1 MNHAQ
6 AADVIKDTVSMRD
19 VAGMLGF
26 TPGRGGFMVCP
37 FHGDHDASLKIYD
50 TKGGHSGWHCFG
62 CGRGGSVID
71 FVMESEKCNFQ
82 MAVRIINDRMGLN
95 LLTADNMF
103 RQSRNQ
109 KIQRSFD
116 QIRNAMDAIIDSREE
131 QIEAEQR
138 FLTKWLMYI
147 EDKPI
152 RERTADEWVR
162 CELILEEMK
171 YNDYLAEKAEEL
183 RREVS
188 EWRSRARSGK
198 SR

>member
-6 AADVIKDTVSMRD
+6 AAEVIKDTVSMRD

-95 LLTADNMF
+95 LLTADDMF

-109 KIQRSFD
+109 KIQRAFD
-116 QIRNAMDAIIDSREE
+116 QIRNAMDTIIDSREE

-162 CELILEEMK
+162 RELILEEMK

>member
-6 AADVIKDTVSMRD
+6 AAEVIKDTVSMRD

-95 LLTADNMF
+95 LLTADDMF

-109 KIQRSFD
+109 KIQRAFD

-162 CELILEEMK
+162 RELILEEMK
-171 YNDYLAEKAEEL
+171 YNDYLAEKAEER

>member
-6 AADVIKDTVSMRD
+6 AAEVIKDTVSMRD

-50 TKGGHSGWHCFG
+50 TNGGHSGWHCFG

-95 LLTADNMF
+95 LLTADDMF

-109 KIQRSFD
+109 KIQRAFD

-147 EDKPI
+147 EGKPI

-162 CELILEEMK
+162 RELILEEMK

>member
-6 AADVIKDTVSMRD
+6 AAEVIKDTVSMRD

-95 LLTADNMF
+95 LLTADDMF

-109 KIQRSFD
+109 KIQRAFD

-162 CELILEEMK
+162 RELILEEMK

>member
-1 MNHAQ
+1 
-6 AADVIKDTVSMRD
+6 
-19 VAGMLGF
+19 
-26 TPGRGGFMVCP
+26 
-37 FHGDHDASLKIYD
+37 
-50 TKGGHSGWHCFG
+50 
-62 CGRGGSVID
+62 
-71 FVMESEKCNFQ
+71 

-95 LLTADNMF
+95 LLTADDMF

-109 KIQRSFD
+109 KIQRAFD

-138 FLTKWLMYI
+138 FLTKWLTYI

-162 CELILEEMK
+162 RELILEEMK